1 MELEGR
7 PKGPGGVEIVRGG
20 SPYLS
25 QLFPVLLV
33 FFFALGSMALT
44 QGVRIH
50 LAISASEEGILAYG
64 VNEW

>member
-7 PKGPGGVEIVRGG
+7 PKGPGGFEIVRGE

-25 QLFPVLLV
+25 QLFLVLLV

-50 LAISASEEGILAYG
+50 LAITASEEGILAYG